1 MFILKGSNLS
11 WCPRTHISLNGVA
24 EIEKK
29 EGEILIQMLHICIHM
44 NNIAVTQVVIKFGP
58 LRNIWHSGL

>member
-1 MFILKGSNLS
+1 M
-11 WCPRTHISLNGVA
+11 NGVA

-29 EGEILIQMLHICIHM
+29 EGEILIQMLHIRIHM
-44 NNIAVTQVVIKFGP
+44 NNIAVTQVVVKFGP